1 MITSTPA
8 ARRGRPRAFDRE
20 AALEKAMQAFWA
32 RGYDGTSM
40 AQLVEAMGINSPS
53 IYAAFGSKEGL
64 FFEAVELYISSE
76 VGPVWRVLEE
86 AGDTASAIQAMLF
99 ALIDVFF
106 ATEPSRGCLIGLGAG
121 YLGASDGVV
130 QAFLHKQRGRLRK
143 RLTARMRLGIEAGDI
158 HPDSDPSVLAGC
170 VLAYFSG
177 LAVEALDGV
186 TKPALRKSAALF
198 CKSLFDA

>member
-64 FFEAVELYISSE
+64 FFEAVELYMRS
-76 VGPVWRVLEE
+76 
-86 AGDTASAIQAMLF
+86 
-99 ALIDVFF
+99 
-106 ATEPSRGCLIGLGAG
+106 
-121 YLGASDGVV
+121 
-130 QAFLHKQRGRLRK
+130 GR
-143 RLTARMRLGIEAGDI
+143 
-158 HPDSDPSVLAGC
+158 
-170 VLAYFSG
+170 
-177 LAVEALDGV
+177 
-186 TKPALRKSAALF
+186 
-198 CKSLFDA
+198 

>member
-121 YLGASDGVV
+121 YL
-130 QAFLHKQRGRLRK
+130 
-143 RLTARMRLGIEAGDI
+143 
-158 HPDSDPSVLAGC
+158 
-170 VLAYFSG
+170 
-177 LAVEALDGV
+177 
-186 TKPALRKSAALF
+186 
-198 CKSLFDA
+198 